1 METKYEAWNKASPEK
16 SAEAIAPKG
25 LPKGGFAAMN
35 EGGGPNLG
43 GWGSME
49 VTERASNADSFIRKA
64 IRRGCLRNRE
74 SGRRRISHRG

>member
-1 METKYEAWNKASPEK
+1 VETKYEAWNKASPEK

-25 LPKGGFAAMN
+25 LPKGGLAAMN

-49 VTERASNADSFIRKA
+49 VTESRIKCRQLHKE
-64 IRRGCLRNRE
+64 GHT
-74 SGRRRISHRG
+74 SGVPAEQGERTEAH